1 MRYARRCRA
10 ALRPL
15 VLALAVV
22 GLTAVPGLSA
32 GASASPAA
40 PAAPAA
46 PATPTTPTT
55 PVTSAGW
62 ADAPVGFAAL
72 DAAGQDGTT
81 GGAGGATVT
90 VHDLAEL
97 VRYAEAPEPYV
108 IRVAGSIEVAPFGG
122 MIRVASDKT
131 IVGVGPDAELVGGGL
146 FLDQVANVVVRNL
159 TFRDSYVPGDWDG
172 KSADNDND
180 AIRMDTA
187 HHVWVDHCA
196 FLRGGDGLVDVRR
209 DSDYVTLS
217 WNVFADHNKTLGI
230 GWTEN
235 VITKITIHHNWF
247 RNTYQRN
254 PSIDNTDAAHLFNN
268 YFENFGQYG
277 TMSRGAAEVV
287 AEHNYYATGQDPL
300 VVKDPTAELV
310 SRGNLLRDTWGRADA
325 AGDAFDPAAYY
336 RYAADPARAVPGLVE
351 RHAGPAG
358 YAPDPVART
367 VTVSLDGTGDF
378 ASVRAALGAVAA
390 DPGRP
395 VEIVV
400 APGVYREVVHV
411 WPAASGVTVRGA
423 TGDPADVVLTYDFG
437 VDQEKFYGGP
447 NGVAGSATLSVLAD
461 GVTLADLTVDNAYPG
476 EGPAV
481 ALSATGRDLDLDDV
495 VLHGDHVTDAA

>member
-1 MRYARRCRA
+1 MRFVRQSPAV
-10 ALRPL
+10 LRPF
-15 VLALAVV
+15 VLALVLVA
-22 GLTAVPGLSA
+22 LTATA
-32 GASASPAA
+32 GAAGSASASPA
-40 PAAPAA
+40 PR
-46 PATPTTPTT
+46 TTP
-55 PVTSAGW
+55 AGW

-81 GGAGGATVT
+81 GGVGGPTVT

-97 VRYAEAPEPYV
+97 VHYAQTAEPYV
-108 IRVAGSIEVAPFGG
+108 IEVAGTIEVAPFGE

-131 IVGVGPDAELVGGGL
+131 IVGVGTDAEIVGGGL
-146 FLDQVANVVVRNL
+146 FLDQAVNVIVRNL

-172 KSADNDND
+172 KSAENDND

-196 FLRGGDGLVDVRR
+196 FLRAGDGLVDVRK

-235 VITKITIHHNWF
+235 VVTKITIHHNWF

-268 YFENFGQYG
+268 YFEDFGQYG

-287 AEHNYYATGQDPL
+287 AEYNYYATGQDPL

-310 SRGNLLRDTWGRADA
+310 QRGNVLRDTWGRAEA
-325 AGDAFDPAAYY
+325 AGDAFDPETYY
-336 RYAADPARAVPGLVE
+336 AYAADPARVVPGLVE
-351 RHAGPAG
+351 RHAGPVG
-358 YAPDPVART
+358 YAPEAVPRTLSVA
-367 VTVSLDGTGDF
+367 LDGTGDHT
-378 ASVRAALGAVAA
+378 SIRAALGAVAA
-390 DPGRP
+390 DPGGP
-395 VEIVV
+395 VTIVV
-400 APGVYREVVHV
+400 EPGVYREVVHV
-411 WPAASGVTVRGA
+411 WPTASGVTLRGA
-423 TGDPADVVLTYDFG
+423 TGDPSDVVLTYDLG

-461 GVTLADLTVDNAYPG
+461 RVSLADLTVDNAYPG

-481 ALSATGRDLDLDDV
+481 ALHTTGRGLDLDNV
-495 VLHGDHVTDAA
+495 VLNGDHVIGPTTDPTA